1 MGGRGE
7 LDAKSWIRWSQIS
20 SDTTPMVFILCFS
33 LSIYVY
39 MCVCVCVCVGMYVG
53 EVGTIIDT
61 GNENSATN
69 RSFGFGFGTLAL
81 FG

>member
-1 MGGRGE
+1 M
-7 LDAKSWIRWSQIS
+7 DTMVTDIIRHNTNGFYSLLLLEY
-20 SDTTPMVFILCFS
+20 IL
-33 LSIYVY
+33 Y

-61 GNENSATN
+61 GNENSATI